1 MIVVGA
7 IANQVNL
14 MMKMDN
20 VINQKI
26 VKKIKK
32 MEANRWTIA

>member
-1 MIVVGA
+1 MIAVGA

-20 VINQKI
+20 AINRKI

-32 MEANRWTIA
+32 KGGQ

>member
-7 IANQVNL
+7 IKNLVNL

-20 VINQKI
+20 AINQKI
-26 VKKIKK
+26 VKKIKR
-32 MEANRWTIA
+32 EFI